1 MRGVTSWCQEV
12 TVVPAAKVHGDDG
25 VLEAVRAKG
34 TVPLRFGWQTSM
46 QPSFTRKSKFK
57 NWDESELQSIFKS
70 DSAFTRANSDSAKH
84 RYSSPRWYT
93 REHIAS

>member
-12 TVVPAAKVHGDDG
+12 TVVPAAKIHGDDG

-46 QPSFTRKSKFK
+46 QPSLYCTRYPK
-57 NWDESELQSIFKS
+57 NWDESELQSIQERQCFH
-70 DSAFTRANSDSAKH
+70 TRKQ
-84 RYSSPRWYT
+84 
-93 REHIAS
+93 